1 MHHESCRNVSGYQNN
16 PDKYI
21 SLKWAPDIEQF
32 FVAEIWVDII
42 NNQGSLGHVLSI
54 INDEKAHIQWLNT
67 EEKDR
72 QIYTIILQ
80 IEVKNTQQLNDL
92 IRKLSLQQDVVSV
105 TRNIN

>member
-1 MHHESCRNVSGYQNN
+1 VILFLLS
-16 PDKYI
+16 
-21 SLKWAPDIEQF
+21 
-32 FVAEIWVDII
+32 
-42 NNQGSLGHVLSI
+42 HVLSI

-105 TRNIN
+105 IRNIN